1 MNDKYQS
8 IFKHYEKCFDKYG
21 DNHRGVD
28 WPNSNDA
35 HLRYKVMLDLIK
47 TEKEPISLLDFGCGA
62 SHLYEYI
69 NCNNIKNI
77 IYTGLDISKN
87 YIDFSKNKYPN
98 NNYIHCDIL
107 KQKRKLGN
115 YDYIIING
123 VFTEKID
130 LQFDEMFSFM
140 KSCLLCLW
148 KHVNTGIAFNVM
160 SSFVDWKRDD
170 LFHLSLDLL
179 ANFLCDHLSRNFII
193 RNDYRLYE
201 YTSYVYK

>member
-1 MNDKYQS
+1 MIDKYQS

-21 DNHRGVD
+21 DSHKGVD
-28 WPNSNDA
+28 WPNQNDA
-35 HLRYKVMLDLIK
+35 YLRYKVMLDLVK
-47 TEKEPISLLDFGCGA
+47 TDKKSISLLDFGCGT
-62 SHLYEYI
+62 SHLYDYI
-69 NCNNIKNI
+69 KFNDIKNI
-77 IYTGLDISKN
+77 IYTGLDISKT

-107 KQKRKLGN
+107 KQEINFGK

-130 LQFDEMFSFM
+130 LHFDEMFLFM

-148 KHVNTGIAFNVM
+148 KHVNIGISFNVM
-160 SSFVDWKRDD
+160 SSIVDWQRDD
-170 LFHLSLDLL
+170 LFHLSFDLL
-179 ANFLCDHLSRNFII
+179 ASFLCKHLSRNFII
-193 RNDYRLYE
+193 RNDYGLHE